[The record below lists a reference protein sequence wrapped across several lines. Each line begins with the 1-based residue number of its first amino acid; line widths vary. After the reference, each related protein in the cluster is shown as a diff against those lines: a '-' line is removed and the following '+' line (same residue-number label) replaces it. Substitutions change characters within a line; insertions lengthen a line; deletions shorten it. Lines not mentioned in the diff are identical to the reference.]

1 MGGALAVLKR
11 RTGFGTLQVSLVGK
25 AATLCL
31 LYAFPLL
38 FLGDHPGW
46 GGTLARVIG
55 WAFAI
60 WGTVLYWWAAML
72 YLTQVRSLA
81 GSGGVDTL
89 GANRE
94 GAAKP
99 LKAVVMAGGEG
110 TRLRPMTAN
119 QPKPMLPVGNRPIME
134 HVLRL
139 LKRHGFDET
148 IVTVQFLAALVR
160 NYFGDGEEFGMSL
173 QYATEEMPLGTA
185 GSVRNAEDALRDEP
199 FLVISGD
206 ALTDLDLTAMVN
218 FHKEK
223 GALVTVGLARVPN
236 PLEFGIV
243 ITDEDGQIQRFLEK
257 PSWGQVFSDT
267 VNTGVYVM
275 EPEVLAEVPPGEL
288 VDWSGD
294 IFPELLK
301 RGAPLFGYISDG
313 YWEDVGTHE
322 SYMKAQADVL
332 DRRVQTD
339 IAGFEV
345 SPGVW
350 VAEGAEVDPDAV
362 LTGPLCI
369 GDYAKIEAGAHLR
382 EYTVIGSN
390 VVVKEGAFL
399 HRAVV
404 HNNVYVGPGRH
415 PPRLRDRQEHRCHAA
430 GQDRGGAIV
439 GDECVIEPEAYLSA
453 KVKVYPFKTIEAGA
467 VVNNSVI
474 WESRGQRT
482 LFGPRGV
489 SGLINVEVTPELAV
503 RLASAYATMLRKG
516 STVTTSRDASRAART
531 LKRAVQGA
539 LNASAINVVDL
550 EAQPLPV
557 ARFETARDHYSGGV
571 ALRTTP
577 GDPQSADIIFL
588 DERGA
593 ELSPAD
599 QRKLERVFSRQ
610 EFRRAFPGEIAEL
623 SYAPRVVESYTRELL
638 TCVDMTGVREAN
650 LKVVADCAGGT
661 TSLVLPSLLGT
672 IGVDVL
678 TLNNRLDEVSPT
690 ESVAQQRAGLQRL
703 AEMVSSSRAAF
714 GVRFDP
720 VGERIQLVDEK
731 GELVNEDRALLA
743 VLDLVAAERKSGRV
757 ALPVT
762 TTRVAEQVCRFHGVQ
777 VTWTPTSMDALT
789 AAAAQ
794 RGRDL
799 RGRRARRVRRAG
811 MHPDRRRHRGL
822 RPAARPGR
830 ADEADAQP
838 DRRQDPGRPYA
849 QAVDPDPVGRQ
860 GQRDAHG
867 DRGRGQPRDRYHG
880 RGAGRGAGSRLGARA
895 AGSG

>member
-1 MGGALAVLKR
+1 
-11 RTGFGTLQVSLVGK
+11 
-25 AATLCL
+25 
-31 LYAFPLL
+31 
-38 FLGDHPGW
+38 
-46 GGTLARVIG
+46 
-55 WAFAI
+55 
-60 WGTVLYWWAAML
+60 
-72 YLTQVRSLA
+72 
-81 GSGGVDTL
+81 
-89 GANRE
+89 
-94 GAAKP
+94 
-99 LKAVVMAGGEG
+99 MAGGEG

-119 QPKPMLPVGNRPIME
+119 QPKPMLPVANRPIME

-185 GSVRNAEDALRDEP
+185 GSVRNAEDALREEP

-206 ALTDLDLTAMVN
+206 ALTDMDLTALVD
-218 FHKEK
+218 FHQEK
-223 GALVTVGLARVPN
+223 GALVTVGLARMPN

-243 ITDEDGQIQRFLEK
+243 ITQEDGRIQRFLEK
-257 PSWGQVFSDT
+257 PTWGQVFSDT
-267 VNTGVYVM
+267 VNTGLYVM
-275 EPEVLAEVPPGEL
+275 EPEVLAEVPPGEV

-294 IFPELLK
+294 VFPRLLE
-301 RGAPLFGYISDG
+301 RGAPLYGYISDG

-322 SYMKAQADVL
+322 SYLKVQADVL
-332 DRRVQTD
+332 ARRVQTD

-350 VAEGAEVDPDAV
+350 VAEGAEVDTDAV

-390 VVVKEGAFL
+390 VVIKEGAFV

-404 HNNVYVGPGRH
+404 HNNVYIGQGVNLRGCVIGKNTDVM
-415 PPRLRDRQEHRCHAA
+415 RLARIEE
-430 GQDRGGAIV
+430 GAIV

-557 ARFETARDHYSGGV
+557 VRFETARDNYSGGV
-571 ALRTTP
+571 AIRTTP
-577 GDPQSADIIFL
+577 GDPQSVDIIFL

-593 ELSPAD
+593 ELSQAD

-623 SYAPRVVESYTRELL
+623 SYPPRVIESYTHEVLR
-638 TCVDMTGVREAN
+638 CVDMSGVREAN

-661 TSLVLPSLLGT
+661 TSVVLPSLLGN
-672 IGVDVL
+672 IGLGEVM
-678 TLNNRLDEVSPT
+678 TLNNRLDEISPT
-690 ESVAQQRAGLQRL
+690 ETVAQQRAGLQRL

-789 AAAAQ
+789 VAAA
-794 RGRDL
+794 GED
-799 RGRRARRVRRAG
+799 VIF
-811 MHPDRRRHRGL
+811 
-822 RPAARPGR
+822 AA
-830 ADEADAQP
+830 D
-838 DRRQDPGRPYA
+838 
-849 QAVDPDPVGRQ
+849 
-860 GQRDAHG
+860 
-867 DRGRGQPRDRYHG
+867 GRGGFVVPECARTVDGIAAFVRLLGLVARTRLTLSQIDARIPVAHLLKRSIPTPW
-880 RGAGRGAGSRLGARA
+880 AAKGSVMRTVVEA
-895 AGSG
+895 AGSNEIDTTDGVRVVVPDRGWVLALPDPAEAVTHLWAEGNDADHAQLLMDEWAEVVEQAGR

>member
-1 MGGALAVLKR
+1 
-11 RTGFGTLQVSLVGK
+11 
-25 AATLCL
+25 
-31 LYAFPLL
+31 
-38 FLGDHPGW
+38 
-46 GGTLARVIG
+46 
-55 WAFAI
+55 
-60 WGTVLYWWAAML
+60 
-72 YLTQVRSLA
+72 
-81 GSGGVDTL
+81 
-89 GANRE
+89 
-94 GAAKP
+94 
-99 LKAVVMAGGEG
+99 MAGGEG

-119 QPKPMLPVGNRPIME
+119 QPKPMLPVANRPIME

-206 ALTDLDLTAMVN
+206 ALTDMDLTAMVK

-223 GALVTVGLARVPN
+223 GALVTVGLARMPN

-243 ITDEDGQIQRFLEK
+243 ITQEDGRIQRFLEK
-257 PSWGQVFSDT
+257 PTWGQVFSDT
-267 VNTGVYVM
+267 VNTGLYVM
-275 EPEVLAEVPPGEL
+275 EPEVLAEVPPGEM

-294 IFPELLK
+294 VFPKLLK
-301 RGAPLFGYISDG
+301 RGAPLFGYVSDR

-322 SYMKAQADVL
+322 SYLKVQADVL

-350 VAEGAEVDPDAV
+350 VAEGAEVDTDAV

-404 HNNVYVGPGRH
+404 HNNVYIGQGVTLRGCVIGKNTDVM
-415 PPRLRDRQEHRCHAA
+415 RLARIEE
-430 GQDRGGAIV
+430 GAIV

-531 LKRAVQGA
+531 LKRAVQSA

-550 EAQPLPV
+550 EAEPLPV
-557 ARFETARDHYSGGV
+557 VRFETAREQYSGGV
-571 ALRTTP
+571 AIRTTP
-577 GDPQSADIIFL
+577 GDPQSVDIIFL

-593 ELSPAD
+593 ELSQAD

-623 SYAPRVVESYTRELL
+623 SYPPRVVESYTHELL
-638 TCVDMTGVREAN
+638 RCVDMSGVREAG

-661 TSLVLPSLLGT
+661 TALVLPSLLGT
-672 IGVDVL
+672 IGLGEVL
-678 TLNNRLDEVSPT
+678 TLNNRLDEISPT
-690 ESVAQQRAGLQRL
+690 ETVAQQRAGLQRL

-731 GELVNEDRALLA
+731 GELVSEDRALLA

-789 AAAAQ
+789 VAAASE
-794 RGRDL
+794 D
-799 RGRRARRVRRAG
+799 VIF
-811 MHPDRRRHRGL
+811 
-822 RPAARPGR
+822 AA
-830 ADEADAQP
+830 D
-838 DRRQDPGRPYA
+838 
-849 QAVDPDPVGRQ
+849 
-860 GQRDAHG
+860 
-867 DRGRGQPRDRYHG
+867 GRGGFVVPECARTVDGLAAFVRLLGLVARTRLTLSQIDARIPVAHMLKRSIPTPW
-880 RGAGRGAGSRLGARA
+880 AAKGSVMRTVVEA
-895 AGSG
+895 AGSNQIDTTDGVRVVVPGRGWILALPDPADAVTHLWAEGNDADDAQLLMEEWAEVVEQAGR

>member
-1 MGGALAVLKR
+1 
-11 RTGFGTLQVSLVGK
+11 
-25 AATLCL
+25 
-31 LYAFPLL
+31 
-38 FLGDHPGW
+38 
-46 GGTLARVIG
+46 
-55 WAFAI
+55 
-60 WGTVLYWWAAML
+60 
-72 YLTQVRSLA
+72 
-81 GSGGVDTL
+81 
-89 GANRE
+89 
-94 GAAKP
+94 
-99 LKAVVMAGGEG
+99 MAGGEG
-110 TRLRPMTAN
+110 TRLRPMTAS
-119 QPKPMLPVGNRPIME
+119 QPKPMLPVANRPIME

-206 ALTDLDLTAMVN
+206 ALTDMDLTALVD
-218 FHKEK
+218 FHREK
-223 GALVTVGLARVPN
+223 GALVTVGLARMPD

-243 ITDEDGQIQRFLEK
+243 ITQEDGRIQRFLEK
-257 PSWGQVFSDT
+257 PTWGQVFSDT
-267 VNTGVYVM
+267 VNTGLYVM

-288 VDWSGD
+288 VDWSAD
-294 IFPELLK
+294 VFPKLLK

-322 SYMKAQADVL
+322 SYLKVQADVL
-332 DRRVQTD
+332 ARRVQTD

-350 VAEGAEVDPDAV
+350 VAEGAEVDPEAV

-390 VVVKEGAFL
+390 VVVKEGAFV

-404 HNNVYVGPGRH
+404 HNNVYIGQGVNLRGCVIGKNTDVM
-415 PPRLRDRQEHRCHAA
+415 RLARIEE
-430 GQDRGGAIV
+430 GAIV

-516 STVTTSRDASRAART
+516 STVTTARDASRAART

-557 ARFETARDHYSGGV
+557 VRFETARDHYSGGV
-571 ALRTTP
+571 AIRTTP
-577 GDPQSADIIFL
+577 GDPQSVDVIFL

-593 ELSPAD
+593 ELSQAE

-623 SYAPRVVESYTRELL
+623 SYPPRAVESYTHELL
-638 TCVDMTGVREAN
+638 RCVDMSGVREAS

-661 TSLVLPSLLGT
+661 TSVVLPSLLGN
-672 IGVDVL
+672 IGLGEVL
-678 TLNNRLDEVSPT
+678 TLNNRLDEISPT
-690 ESVAQQRAGLQRL
+690 ETVAQQRAGLQRL
-703 AEMVSSSRAAF
+703 AEVVSSSRAAF

-720 VGERIQLVDEK
+720 VGERIQIVDEK
-731 GELVNEDRALLA
+731 GELVSEDRALLA

-789 AAAAQ
+789 VAAA
-794 RGRDL
+794 GED
-799 RGRRARRVRRAG
+799 VIF
-811 MHPDRRRHRGL
+811 
-822 RPAARPGR
+822 AA
-830 ADEADAQP
+830 D
-838 DRRQDPGRPYA
+838 
-849 QAVDPDPVGRQ
+849 
-860 GQRDAHG
+860 
-867 DRGRGQPRDRYHG
+867 GRGGFVVPECARTVDGIAAFVRLLGLVARTRLTLSQIDARIPVAHMLKRSIPTPW
-880 RGAGRGAGSRLGARA
+880 AAKGSVMRTIVEA
-895 AGSG
+895 AGSFEIDTTDGVRVVVPDRGWVLALPDPADAVTHLWAEGNDADHAQLLMDEWAELVEQAGR